1 MNQKTIRRK
10 LTMDR
15 VFEVSAN
22 VNDEWLAAN
31 HKLKQLSVDRNDDEL
46 KAIYDNL
53 NQARIKF
60 ANLITAAQDDNWRFI
75 AEANGVILP
84 PDQKPPISDGDIDGQ
99 GE

>member
-1 MNQKTIRRK
+1 MDQETTRRK

-15 VFEVSAN
+15 VFEVSAK

-31 HKLKQLSVDRNDDEL
+31 RRLKQLSVDRNDDEL
-46 KAIYDNL
+46 KAIYDDL

-60 ANLITAAQDDNWRFI
+60 ANLITAAQDNNWRFM

-84 PDQKPPISDGDIDGQ
+84 PDQKPPPPGGTDG
-99 GE
+99 